1 MVSLKVDPDGVL
13 NNSKGLVMKTNN
25 KTWWEL

>member
-25 KTWWEL
+25 KT